1 MTLPVLVKSQHA
13 TSQDSHHKWQENW
26 SYFLCEL
33 VPEVY
38 RTTFD
43 LMGAG
48 VLEANPYAS
57 ELGNAI
63 AKASS
68 IYVEKELPQ
77 DVKGS
82 FYCK

>member
-1 MTLPVLVKSQHA
+1 MWTGARNK
-13 TSQDSHHKWQENW
+13 
-26 SYFLCEL
+26 
-33 VPEVY
+33 VY

-43 LMGAG
+43 LIGAG
-48 VLEANPYAS
+48 EANPYAS

-63 AKASS
+63 AKASF

>member
-1 MTLPVLVKSQHA
+1 MWTGARNK
-13 TSQDSHHKWQENW
+13 
-26 SYFLCEL
+26 
-33 VPEVY
+33 VY

-48 VLEANPYAS
+48 EANPYAS

-82 FYCK
+82 FYCT

>member
-1 MTLPVLVKSQHA
+1 M
-13 TSQDSHHKWQENW
+13 
-26 SYFLCEL
+26 
-33 VPEVY
+33 PEVY

-68 IYVEKELPQ
+68 IYVENELPQ